1 MNHLLQVLL
10 QNLNHPLSIL
20 LLTLGIYQ
28 LAELFFVKLGR
39 KGWLHPLITSS
50 ILIFLVIK
58 LSPLSLDTYLTHS
71 EILKTLLAP
80 FTVALAIPLSKQLK
94 HLRELAVPLLLALVS
109 GGILAGLIGVGLAWL
124 TGGSPDVLLAL
135 SPKAVTTA
143 VAMVMAEQMG
153 AIVPLSVSA
162 VVVSG
167 IYGGLVGPVLCQKAG
182 LKDPRV
188 VGFAMGINAHA
199 AGTARAFELNA
210 TMGVYA
216 SLGMCLNAIFTP
228 IVLPLVI
235 HWLS

>member
-1 MNHLLQVLL
+1 MDHLIETLL
-10 QNLNHPLSIL
+10 RNLNHPLAIL

-28 LAELFFVKLGR
+28 LMEMLFIKIGR
-39 KGWLHPLITSS
+39 KGWMHPLITSS
-50 ILIFLVIK
+50 VVIY
-58 LSPLSLDTYLTHS
+58 LTIRWSPLSLETYLTHS

-80 FTVALAIPLSKQLK
+80 FTVALAVPLSKQLR
-94 HLRELAVPLLLALVS
+94 HLRELAGPLIGGLVI
-109 GGILAGLIGVGLAWL
+109 GGILAGALGVGFAWVA
-124 TGGSPDVLLAL
+124 GGTTDVLLAL

-153 AIVPLSVSA
+153 AIVPLAVSS

-167 IYGGLVGPVLCQKAG
+167 IFGGLVGPALCHKLG

-199 AGTARAFELNA
+199 AGTARAFELNI

-228 IVLPLVI
+228 ILLPLVI
-235 HWLS
+235 HWLG